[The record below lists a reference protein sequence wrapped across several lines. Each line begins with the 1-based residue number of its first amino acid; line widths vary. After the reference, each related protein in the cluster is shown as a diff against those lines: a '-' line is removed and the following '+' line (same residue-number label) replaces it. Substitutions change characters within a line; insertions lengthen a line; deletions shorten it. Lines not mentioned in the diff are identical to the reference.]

1 MGFISGYPKDTNIS
15 LSDKLLGTDA
25 DNDLLT
31 KNFEISDFI
40 DFIESTETFV
50 PKIGATLPTYA
61 DNAAAIS
68 GGLAVNSIY
77 KTSTGEL
84 RIVV

>member
-1 MGFISGYPKDTNIS
+1 MAFISSYPKDTNIS

-25 DNDLLT
+25 ENSLLT

-40 DFIESTETFV
+40 DFIESTGTFV

-61 DNAAAIS
+61 NNAAAIS
-68 GGLAVNSIY
+68 GGLSVNSIY